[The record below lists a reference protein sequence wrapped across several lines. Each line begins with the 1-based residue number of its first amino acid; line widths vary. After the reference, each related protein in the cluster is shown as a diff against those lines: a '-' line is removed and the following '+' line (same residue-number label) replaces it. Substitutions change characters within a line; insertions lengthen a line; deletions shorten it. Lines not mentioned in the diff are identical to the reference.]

1 MVGGAY
7 SCLPTFAVSLLFLL
21 LLYLPTTHSLSSGSV
36 PVFFPS
42 FTNVVNGTDVV
53 LLKDA
58 GVGQGALQITPDTIN
73 DIGYL
78 ANKSGRVLL
87 PRPFKLW
94 EDVPATNGTNAI
106 TRYVASF
113 NTTFTINIYRPNGTT
128 PGEGFAFVIV
138 PSLDAPL
145 PGSEGR
151 YLGLTNASLDGDP
164 SNHLVAVEL
173 DTVKESFDPDDN
185 HVGLDVNSV
194 VSKVTGNLTAFG
206 IEIAPVIATNY
217 TLWVDYDGASRVIRV
232 YMSVAGKQKP
242 SAPVLSAPLDLSDV
256 VLQNSY
262 FGFAASTGTTYQ
274 LNCVLAWNLTVEKL
288 SDDDD
293 GTPAWKL
300 GVIIAAPVAFA
311 ALVVWLVV
319 GLYMRRRKVSDDP
332 SMLVTGTL
340 KSLPGTPREFE
351 FRELR
356 NATDNFDEK
365 MKLGQG
371 GFGVVYRGVLRGEN
385 KEVAVKKF
393 SRGSHGQDDFLKE
406 LTIINRLRHKHLV
419 PLVGESSS
427 SSSFPSSPHLPCF
440 DVLSSSKV
448 AYLFLTSRWCH
459 NKGMLLLVYDYMP
472 NGSLD
477 QHLHG
482 GRDRPLL
489 SWDRR
494 YNIIAGVASA
504 LHYLHDEYDQRVVH
518 RDLKTSNVMVDAGF
532 NARLGDF
539 GLARALDTDKTS
551 YAEIELG
558 GVPGTLGYIAPE
570 CFHTGKATRQSD
582 VFGFGAVVLEV
593 VCGRRPRCDVPG
605 AQFLADWVWKLHG
618 EDRILDAVDQRLAGG
633 FDQGDGKRLL
643 LLGLACSHPLPAE
656 RPKTDAI
663 VQILSRSVA
672 PPPVAPFRP
681 AFVWPAGPIDED
693 ENDDDEHGT
702 SSRLSRN
709 SISMSL
715 SMTSS
720 HYASSFGVTPK
731 SLSRERPAG
740 GHPIAE
746 A

>member
-36 PVFFPS
+36 HVFFPS

-87 PRPFKLW
+87 PSPFKLW

-113 NTTFTINIYRPNGTT
+113 NTTFTINIYRPNGIT

-274 LNCVLAWNLTVEKL
+274 LNCVLAWNLTVENL
-288 SDDDD
+288 SDDDDDDD

-332 SMLVTGTL
+332 SMLVAGTL

-356 NATDNFDEK
+356 NATNNFDEK

-419 PLVGESSS
+419 PLVG
-427 SSSFPSSPHLPCF
+427 
-440 DVLSSSKV
+440 
-448 AYLFLTSRWCH
+448 WCH

-551 YAEIELG
+551 YVEIELG

>member
-36 PVFFPS
+36 HVFFPS

-87 PRPFKLW
+87 PRSFKLW

-113 NTTFTINIYRPNGTT
+113 NTTFTINIYRPNGIT

-274 LNCVLAWNLTVEKL
+274 LNCVLAWNLTVENL
-288 SDDDD
+288 SDDDDDDD

-332 SMLVTGTL
+332 SMLVAGTL

-356 NATDNFDEK
+356 NATNNFDEK

-419 PLVGESSS
+419 PLVG
-427 SSSFPSSPHLPCF
+427 
-440 DVLSSSKV
+440 
-448 AYLFLTSRWCH
+448 WCH

-551 YAEIELG
+551 YVEIELG

>member
-1 MVGGAY
+1 MAGGARY
-7 SCLPTFAVSLLFLL
+7 CLPTVATFAVSLLFLL
-21 LLYLPTTHSLSSGSV
+21 VLDLPTTHSLSSGND

-42 FTNVVNGTDVV
+42 FTNVANGTNVV

-58 GVGQGALQITPDTIN
+58 GVGQGALQITPDTLTQISQ
-73 DIGYL
+73 L

-87 PRPFKLW
+87 PKPFKLW
-94 EDVPATNGTNAI
+94 EDVPATDGTNA
-106 TRYVASF
+106 TTTYVASF

-138 PSLDAPL
+138 PSLDAPP

-194 VSKVTGNLTAFG
+194 VSNVTANLTAFG
-206 IEIAPVIATNY
+206 IEIAPVNATNY
-217 TLWVDYDGASRVIRV
+217 TVWVDYDGAARHIRV
-232 YMSVAGKQKP
+232 YMSVAGKHKL

-311 ALVVWLVV
+311 ALVVGLLV

-332 SMLVTGTL
+332 SMLVAGTL

-356 NATDNFDEK
+356 KATNNFDEK

-371 GFGVVYRGVLRGEN
+371 GFGVVYRGVLQGEN

-419 PLVGESSS
+419 PLVG
-427 SSSFPSSPHLPCF
+427 
-440 DVLSSSKV
+440 
-448 AYLFLTSRWCH
+448 WCH

-489 SWDRR
+489 SWERR

-518 RDLKTSNVMVDAGF
+518 RDLKTSNVMLDAGF

-558 GVPGTLGYIAPE
+558 GIPGTLGYIAPE

-618 EDRILDAVDQRLAGG
+618 EGRILDAVDQRLAGPL
-633 FDQGDGKRLL
+633 DQGDAKRLL
-643 LLGLACSHPLPAE
+643 LLGLACSHPMPAE
-656 RPKTDAI
+656 RPKTDGI

-672 PPPVAPFRP
+672 PPLVAPLRP

-693 ENDDDEHGT
+693 ENDDADHGT
-702 SSRLSRN
+702 SRRLSRT
-709 SISMSL
+709 STSMSL

-720 HYASSFGVTPK
+720 HYASSSGVTPK
-731 SLSRERPAG
+731 RLSREGPAG
-740 GHPIAE
+740 GHPIADV
-746 A
+746 

>member
-1 MVGGAY
+1 MAGGAHY
-7 SCLPTFAVSLLFLL
+7 CLPTFAVSLLFLL
-21 LLYLPTTHSLSSGSV
+21 VLHLPTTHSLSSGNV

-58 GVGQGALQITPDTIN
+58 GVGQGALQITPDTLN
-73 DIGYL
+73 QIGYL

-87 PRPFKLW
+87 PMPFKLW
-94 EDVPATNGTNAI
+94 EDVPATNGTNAT

-138 PSLDAPL
+138 PSLDAPP

-194 VSKVTGNLTAFG
+194 VSNVTANLTAFG
-206 IEIAPVIATNY
+206 IEIAPVNATNY
-217 TLWVDYDGASRVIRV
+217 TVWVDYDGAARHIRV
-232 YMSVAGKQKP
+232 YMSVAGKLKL
-242 SAPVLSAPLDLSDV
+242 SVPVLSAPLDLSDV

-300 GVIIAAPVAFA
+300 GVIIAAPVAFV
-311 ALVVWLVV
+311 ALVVGLVV

-332 SMLVTGTL
+332 SMLVAGTL

-356 NATDNFDEK
+356 KATNNFDEK

-371 GFGVVYRGVLRGEN
+371 GFGVVYRGVLQGEN
-385 KEVAVKKF
+385 KEVAVKMF

-419 PLVGESSS
+419 PLVG
-427 SSSFPSSPHLPCF
+427 
-440 DVLSSSKV
+440 
-448 AYLFLTSRWCH
+448 WCH

-489 SWDRR
+489 SWERR
-494 YNIIAGVASA
+494 YNIITGVASA

-618 EDRILDAVDQRLAGG
+618 EGRILDAVDQRLAEG
-633 FDQGDGKRLL
+633 FDQDDAKRLL
-643 LLGLACSHPLPAE
+643 LLGLACSHPIPAE

-672 PPPVAPFRP
+672 PPAVAPFKP

-693 ENDDDEHGT
+693 ENDDDDHGT
-702 SSRLSRN
+702 SSRLSRT
-709 SISMSL
+709 STSMSL

-720 HYASSFGVTPK
+720 HYASSSAVTPK
-731 SLSRERPAG
+731 RLSREGPAG

-746 A
+746 V